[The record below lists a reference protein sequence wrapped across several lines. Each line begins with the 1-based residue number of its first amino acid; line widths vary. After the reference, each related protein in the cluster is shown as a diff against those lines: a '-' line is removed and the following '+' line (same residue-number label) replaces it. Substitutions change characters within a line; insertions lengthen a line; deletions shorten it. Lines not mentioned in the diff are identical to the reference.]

1 MRVQDESK
9 IFLLMSKVMWF
20 SACEVFVVIKL
31 METVLLGVD
40 AALADGCRVW
50 EHLHSFRENKFL

>member
-1 MRVQDESK
+1 M
-9 IFLLMSKVMWF
+9 
-20 SACEVFVVIKL
+20 VIKL

-40 AALADGCRVW
+40 AALADGCRVS